1 MNTLNTIAF
10 WLLVIGGLNWGLSAL
25 GWNVV
30 NMILGSWPMVP
41 TLICGLSLLNSAIS
55 FLNLALEHPM
65 PRMASAR
72 SRLKLLNKGPV

>member
-30 NMILGSWPMVP
+30 NMILGSWPMVENIVYI
-41 TLICGLSLLNSAIS
+41 LVGLSAIMVAVNSRKMGGS
-55 FLNLALEHPM
+55 QM
-65 PRMASAR
+65 M
-72 SRLKLLNKGPV
+72 